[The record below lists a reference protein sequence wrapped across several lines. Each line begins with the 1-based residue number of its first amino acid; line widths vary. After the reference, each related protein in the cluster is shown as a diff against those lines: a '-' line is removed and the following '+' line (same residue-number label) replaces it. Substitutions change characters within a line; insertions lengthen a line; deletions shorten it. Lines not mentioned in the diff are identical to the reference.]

1 MIESIIT
8 VGGQEFTSVDGRF
21 TEVSRGIGIDS
32 KNRIWTST
40 SLTNPGSFSVK
51 LNPTDLFIK

>member
-8 VGGQEFTSVDGRF
+8 VGGQEYSSVNAKFTD
-21 TEVSRGIGIDS
+21 VSRGIGTDL